1 MAKQEFGGDK
11 KVGRPLLF
19 RIEEGL
25 VKVLLPLVP
34 KWLQT
39 YHLTLLTI
47 VWIIFIVVFSFL
59 AKYNI
64 NWLWL
69 VSLMVLFQY
78 ITDLLDGKVGML
90 RKTGLVRWGYYMDH
104 FLDYLFL
111 CSLLIGYSFIVDDHF
126 KYLLFFVL
134 AVFGAFMVNSYLA
147 FAVTNKFRIS
157 YLGIGPTEA
166 RLLFIIINTYLII
179 SSKFLMEEF
188 LPYILVISL
197 IGLFV
202 IVYITQKEIWEID
215 MKNK

>member
-1 MAKQEFGGDK
+1 MLKEEFGGDK

-19 RIEEGL
+19 RIEERI
-25 VKVLLPLVP
+25 VKLLLPLVP
-34 KWLQT
+34 KWLET

-47 VWIIFIVVFSFL
+47 VWIVFIIVSSFL

-78 ITDLLDGKVGML
+78 ITDLLDGKVGII
-90 RKTGLVRWGYYMDH
+90 RNTGLVRWGYYMDH

-134 AVFGAFMVNSYLA
+134 VVFGAFMVNSYLA
-147 FAVTNKFRIS
+147 FAATNRFRIS
-157 YLGIGPTEA
+157 YFGIGPTEA
-166 RLLFIIINTYLII
+166 RLFFIIINTYLII

-188 LPYILVISL
+188 LPYILILSIV
-197 IGLFV
+197 GLFL
-202 IVYITQKEIWEID
+202 IVYITQKEIWKID